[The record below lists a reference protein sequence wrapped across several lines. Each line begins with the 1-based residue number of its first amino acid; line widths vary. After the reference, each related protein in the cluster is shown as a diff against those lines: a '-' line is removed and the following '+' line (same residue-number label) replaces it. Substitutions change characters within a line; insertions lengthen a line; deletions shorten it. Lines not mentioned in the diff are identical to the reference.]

1 MKKIIKNEI
10 KFINSKDLEL
20 LKSKL
25 MRDNKAFVVE
35 LDGNKIQSWNGYVLA
50 VQSKFNFPTSCTD
63 SVDRYL
69 DWIRDL
75 EWLEQERFIIIINY
89 FGEFLQKNASLKD
102 EIMQD
107 FEEIILPY
115 WKNEVI
121 EDVSGGEPRSF
132 MVYVTD

>member
-1 MKKIIKNEI
+1 
-10 KFINSKDLEL
+10 
-20 LKSKL
+20 
-25 MRDNKAFVVE
+25 MRDNKALVVE
-35 LDGNKIQSWNGYVLA
+35 FNGNKIQSWDDYVLA
-50 VQSKFNFPTSCTD
+50 VQRKFDFPTSCTD

-89 FGEFLQKNASLKD
+89 FSEFLQKNASLKD

-115 WKNEVI
+115 WQNEVI

>member
-1 MKKIIKNEI
+1 MKNTIKNEI
-10 KFINSKDLEL
+10 KFINTKDLDL

-25 MRDNKAFVVE
+25 IRDNKVLVVE
-35 LDGNKIQSWNGYVLA
+35 LDGNKIQSWVDYISV
-50 VQSKFNFPTSCTD
+50 VQSKFEFPTSCTD

-75 EWLEQERFIIIINY
+75 EWLEQEKFIIIINY
-89 FGEFLQKNASLKD
+89 FSEFLQKNASLKD

-107 FEEIILPY
+107 FEEIILSY
-115 WKNEVI
+115 WQNEVM
-121 EDVSGGEPRSF
+121 EEVSGGEPRSF